1 MAAIRIKDMFWI
13 SLLVKCMR
21 KGFVKVPS
29 YKLVTKLH
37 HPGPPFPSR
46 VEFWPFQCV
55 SWKGTICVFAMKGR
69 WSTILQM
76 PLKSYVFEPLQIAQM
91 HLHMNRIYS
100 VLCVMCQ
107 LQKCSP
113 CLVSCTLRESVRAA
127 AAPDAR
133 CSHQRKVPHTS
144 HIFTCRVA
152 RGCLQHSIC
161 NPHTHGQNK
170 RATLT

>member
-69 WSTILQM
+69 WATILQM
-76 PLKSYVFEPLQIAQM
+76 PLKSYVFEPLQIA
-91 HLHMNRIYS
+91 HLWIEYIQY
-100 VLCVMCQ
+100 CVWG
-107 LQKCSP
+107 
-113 CLVSCTLRESVRAA
+113 VSCKSAALSSCHVHYVSLSGQLPPQMLDAHIRERHPVS
-127 AAPDAR
+127 
-133 CSHQRKVPHTS
+133 HTS